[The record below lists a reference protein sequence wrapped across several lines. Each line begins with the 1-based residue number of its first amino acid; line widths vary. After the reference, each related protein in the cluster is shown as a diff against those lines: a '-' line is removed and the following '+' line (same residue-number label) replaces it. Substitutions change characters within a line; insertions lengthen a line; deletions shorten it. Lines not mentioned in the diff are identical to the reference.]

1 MKEIRVLTG
10 RTMKLYLKN
19 PLSILFSFVYMLLFI
34 VLISLFLGDY
44 MAKGMMNV

>member
-10 RTMKLYLKN
+10 RTIKLCLKN

-34 VLISLFLGDY
+34 VLTSLFLY
-44 MAKGMMNV
+44 P